1 MAQEWSDLYFEK
13 ILAYLKI
20 GTADDRFV
28 EILRKIQAAI
38 EDKDDATADK
48 WAKALTDLILIE
60 PYSAPDH
67 WKGNNL
73 SKFEIVAEILNAIR
87 VGTAML
93 DESGDPEFWQ
103 DLYDDPLD
111 PNGNIDP
118 RFDPN
123 AGGVDVSL
131 AEAADAELEEQQR
144 EFNEERAENLLHMM
158 ARNLDL
164 IGDTRYDDELNR
176 LINMALRNNP
186 GLVRDAETLAR
197 RIAADRGMASGEATE
212 GFVEQLRVNI
222 ADQALQAA
230 DVWAQGGGADY
241 PNLGHT
247 DSPFA
252 TDADESDDG
261 SQGPDAGGAGGGSD
275 GDSDGDSSD
284 GGHGGGNWGGS
295 DAGES
300 SSGSDT
306 PKAPPPSEDDPQDI
320 EKIAEFL
327 KDDREGAKALAL
339 RVAREMLE
347 SGRSTEPVGTIAK
360 RLLTAAAALFRAER
374 QRAEVANELPL
385 NIWEDTRFQNLG
397 MAFTQAYMRGDV
409 SAARKALAN
418 ALLLARHIASE
429 QGLRMQITAERV
441 LNNFLP
447 AEQDRDF
454 AGPDAEL
461 RDGLS
466 EIDAVVRAHIQ
477 RQRQA
482 AQAEGETTTVA
493 SEGTRQDDVNS
504 DIGSTAS
511 GTPEGLEQFYLGD
524 HIRDQM
530 RLMLAALQD
539 HDVRTARALAER
551 LSARL
556 VGASGRFGDMS
567 ANDILKL
574 VVAKKRALD
583 KANGVPDPVVSSKGR
598 QAQEEDETE
607 TVGTGTDT
615 VDVLRDMPRR
625 DDDDASGGAG
635 VVLDLPLV
643 NKVDW
648 DKFVQVYALSAEE
661 IEALKDIA
669 TKIVKKGNDA
679 SPAVRAAKE
688 LLMRAKKAKTGAK
701 FKNAIHILAAVEDV
715 LILRADNKKLVKPM
729 KVSDIP
735 EDESVSV

>member
-1 MAQEWSDLYFEK
+1 MAQEWSTLYFQKLLNFLGIDFDE
-13 ILAYLKI
+13 
-20 GTADDRFV
+20 RFI
-28 EILRKIQAAI
+28 EILRKIQAAS
-38 EDKDDATADK
+38 EDGDQATADK
-48 WAKALTDLILIE
+48 WAKALADLIRSE
-60 PYSAPDH
+60 PGHGPDH
-67 WKGNNL
+67 WTGEDADQ
-73 SKFEIVAEILNAIR
+73 FEILAEIRNAIR

-103 DLYDDPLD
+103 DLYEDPLD

-164 IGDTRYDDELNR
+164 MGDTRYDDEINR
-176 LINMALRNNP
+176 LINMALRNDP

-197 RIAADRGMASGEATE
+197 QIAADRGMAAGEATE

-222 ADQALQAA
+222 SDQALRAA
-230 DVWAQGGGADY
+230 DIWAQGGGADY

-247 DSPFA
+247 DSPFV
-252 TDADESDDG
+252 TDADESDAG
-261 SQGPDAGGAGGGSD
+261 SQGPSVGGPGGGSD
-275 GDSDGDSSD
+275 GDSDGGSD
-284 GGHGGGNWGGS
+284 GDNGG
-295 DAGES
+295 AGP
-300 SSGSDT
+300 G
-306 PKAPPPSEDDPQDI
+306 APNASQPSEDDPEDI
-320 EKIAEFL
+320 AKIAEFL
-327 KDDREGAKALAL
+327 KTDREGAKALAL
-339 RVAREMLE
+339 RVAREMFG
-347 SGRSTEPVGTIAK
+347 SGRSTESVGTIAK
-360 RLLTAAAALFRAER
+360 RLLTAAAALLRAER
-374 QRAEVANELPL
+374 QRAEVANELPVD
-385 NIWEDTRFQNLG
+385 IWEDTRFQDLG

-454 AGPDAEL
+454 AGPEVEL
-461 RDGLS
+461 RNGLT
-466 EIDAVVRAHIQ
+466 EIDAVVRAHI
-477 RQRQA
+477 RSQRQA
-482 AQAEGETTTVA
+482 AQAEGEATTVA
-493 SEGTRQDDVNS
+493 SEDPRQDDANS
-504 DIGSTAS
+504 DTGSTAS

-530 RLMLAALQD
+530 RLILKAMLK
-539 HDVRTARALAER
+539 HDLRTARALAER

-574 VVAKKRALD
+574 VAAKKRALD

-607 TVGTGTDT
+607 TVGTNTDT

-669 TKIVKKGNDA
+669 TKIIKKGSDA
-679 SPAVRAAKE
+679 SPAMRVAKE
-688 LLMRAKKAKTGAK
+688 LLMRARKAKTGAK